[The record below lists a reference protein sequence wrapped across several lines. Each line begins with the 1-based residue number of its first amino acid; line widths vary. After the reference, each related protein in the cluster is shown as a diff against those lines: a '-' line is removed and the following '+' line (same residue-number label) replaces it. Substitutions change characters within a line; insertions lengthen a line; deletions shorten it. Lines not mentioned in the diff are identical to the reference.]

1 MRHWL
6 QRRAVARSAIVALT
20 IGLALLAG
28 LAFFS
33 ARSTAQASASV
44 ASRQQVSQQWN
55 EIYLKINIEYEL
67 LVDFLDQQSAQG
79 RAVLT
84 GSIGSAEVNLR
95 WLNANGGPEDSAQ
108 ARALQNTY
116 GGYSYTL
123 RNLVDATRGTDA
135 ELVVQQA
142 RQAALSAAAL
152 RKQASLNI
160 ARNNLEIGDR
170 LREAQQDSGQIKL
183 AVGVISLAD
192 LALVGFCTVVL
203 LVYQRST
210 ERQAAESR
218 YRASH
223 DGLTGVAN
231 RNLLT
236 ESIEKAIAR
245 TVPGGPGVGLLLI
258 DLNRFKEVNDTLGHH
273 AGDLLLQEVARRLTG
288 ASRGTDVVARLGG
301 DEFAVLLSEVQSAD
315 EVMEIGRRILAGLCG
330 PAELEGL
337 TLDISGSIGVA
348 FYPTPSTSAAE
359 LLQHADV
366 AMYAAKRGHSG
377 ISMYD
382 PEADQN
388 SFEQLTLL
396 GELRRAIENG
406 ELELHY
412 QPKVRV
418 GTRALCGAEAL
429 VRWRHP
435 TRGLLGPHLFIPS
448 AEQSDLMRPLTE
460 AVLEEALAQHQRWR
474 HEGLLTPVSVN
485 VGASNLLDP
494 AFPARVGALMD
505 HYGTAAGQLTIEI
518 TESALVDD
526 PARAAAAL
534 RDMRDR
540 GVLLSIDDFGTGYS
554 SMSYLQVMPLD
565 ELKIDR
571 QFTTEILSTSRGR
584 PIVTA
589 IVDLAHA
596 LGLQVVV
603 EGVED
608 ERTHAMIG
616 DMGCE
621 IAQGYLFCRPLPA
634 DDFARWAVSWSTEP
648 VSAMPS

>member
-20 IGLALLAG
+20 IGLTLLAG
-28 LAFFS
+28 LAFVS
-33 ARSTAQASASV
+33 ARSAAQASASV
-44 ASRQQVSQQWN
+44 AGRQQVSQQWN

-79 RAVLT
+79 RSVLS
-84 GSIGSAEVNLR
+84 GSIGSAEENLR
-95 WLNANGGPEDSAQ
+95 WLNANGGPDDSAQ

-123 RNLVDATRGTDA
+123 RNLVDATRGDDE
-135 ELVVQQA
+135 ELVRQQA

-152 RKQASLNI
+152 RKQASNNI

-170 LREAQQDSGQIKL
+170 LREAQREGDRIKL
-183 AVGVISLAD
+183 GVGVISAAD
-192 LALVGFCTVVL
+192 LALVVFCSIVL
-203 LVYQRST
+203 LAYQRST

-223 DGLTGVAN
+223 DALTGVAN
-231 RNLLT
+231 RGLLT
-236 ESIEKAIAR
+236 EGIEKAIAR
-245 TVPGGPGVGLLLI
+245 TVPGGAGVGLLLI

-301 DEFAVLLSEVQSAD
+301 DEFAVLLSAVDSAG

-348 FYPTPSTSAAE
+348 FYPSPSTSAAE

-366 AMYAAKRGHSG
+366 AMYAAKRGHNG

-382 PEADQN
+382 PEADSN

-412 QPKVRV
+412 QPKVRLS
-418 GTRALCGAEAL
+418 TRALCGAEAL

-435 TRGLLGPHLFIPS
+435 VRGLLGPHLFIPT

-460 AVLEEALAQHQRWR
+460 AVLEAALAQHQRWR
-474 HEGLLTPVSVN
+474 HDGLLTPVSVN

-494 AFPARVGALMD
+494 GFPARVAALMD
-505 HYGTAAGQLTIEI
+505 RYGTAVGQLTIEI

-526 PARAAAAL
+526 PVRAAAAL

-540 GVLLSIDDFGTGYS
+540 GVQLSIDDFGTGYS
-554 SMSYLQVMPLD
+554 SMSYLQVLPLD

-571 QFTTEILSTSRGR
+571 QFTTEILSTPRGR

-589 IVDLAHA
+589 MVELAHA

-608 ERTHAMIG
+608 ERTHEAIG
-616 DMGCE
+616 EMGCE
-621 IAQGYLFCRPLPA
+621 VGQGYLFCRPLPPA
-634 DDFARWAVSWSTEP
+634 EFAAWAAEWTRRAAPALS
-648 VSAMPS
+648 

>member
-6 QRRAVARSAIVALT
+6 QRRAVARSAIVALM
-20 IGLALLAG
+20 IGLMLLAG
-28 LAFFS
+28 LAFVS
-33 ARSTAQASASV
+33 ARSAAQASASV
-44 ASRQQVSQQWN
+44 AGRQQVSQQWN

-79 RAVLT
+79 RSVLT
-84 GSIGSAEVNLR
+84 GSIGSAEENLR
-95 WLNANGGPEDSAQ
+95 WLNANGGPDDSTQ
-108 ARALQNTY
+108 ARSLQNTY
-116 GGYSYTL
+116 SGYSYTL
-123 RNLVDATRGTDA
+123 RNLVDATRGDDE
-135 ELVVQQA
+135 ELVRLQA

-152 RKQASLNI
+152 RKQASNNI

-170 LREAQQDSGQIKL
+170 LREAQRESDRIKL
-183 AVGVISLAD
+183 AVGVISTAD
-192 LALVGFCTVVL
+192 LALVVFCSLVL

-223 DGLTGVAN
+223 DALTGVAN
-231 RNLLT
+231 RDLLT
-236 ESIEKAIAR
+236 EGVEKAIAR
-245 TVPGGPGVGLLLI
+245 TVPGGSGVGLLLI

-301 DEFAVLLSEVQSAD
+301 DEFAVLLSAVDSAD
-315 EVMEIGRRILAGLCG
+315 EVMEIGRRMLAGLCG

-348 FYPTPSTSAAE
+348 FYPSPSTSAAE

-382 PEADQN
+382 PEADSN

-435 TRGLLGPHLFIPS
+435 ARGLLGPHLFVPT

-460 AVLEEALAQHQRWR
+460 AVLEEALAQHRRWR

-494 AFPARVGALMD
+494 GFPARVAALMD

-526 PARAAAAL
+526 PVRAATAL

-571 QFTTEILSTSRGR
+571 QFTTEILSTPRGR

-589 IVDLAHA
+589 MVELAHA

-608 ERTHAMIG
+608 ERTHRAIG
-616 DMGCE
+616 EMGCE
-621 IAQGYLFCRPLPA
+621 VGQGYLFCRPLPP
-634 DDFARWAVSWSTEP
+634 DEFAAWAAEWSRRAAP
-648 VSAMPS
+648 ALS